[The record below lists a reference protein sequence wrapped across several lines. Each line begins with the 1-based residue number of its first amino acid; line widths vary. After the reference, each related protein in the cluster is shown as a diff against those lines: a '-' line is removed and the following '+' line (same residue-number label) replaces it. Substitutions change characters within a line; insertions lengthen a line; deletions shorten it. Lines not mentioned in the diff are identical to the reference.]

1 MIKAGDI
8 KDITW
13 SSGTW
18 LIFDIGFSN
27 KSRSCGLLLHDGK
40 PNNFQFGEAV
50 RNIIEIVRNNEHINL
65 VIEAPLSIAFDING
79 NPKGRSVEKRGSRT
93 RYWYFGPG
101 CTVLMAT
108 TYFFMELM
116 KSNPTVNIKLF
127 EGFVSY
133 KNREDP
139 SNHLED
145 VMLLRE
151 TIMLPNPRQHCT
163 RPEDLRMDTH
173 DKLKSAFGVAG
184 MDFGIPPV
192 IHGVKGG

>member
-1 MIKAGDI
+1 MIKSGEIEDI
-8 KDITW
+8 RW

-40 PNNFQFGEAV
+40 PKCYRFGEAV
-50 RNIIEIVRNNEHINL
+50 REVIRIIGNYETINL
-65 VIEAPLSIAFDING
+65 VIEAPLSVAFDING
-79 NPKGRSVEKRGSRT
+79 NPKGRSVEKRGSST

-116 KSNPTVNIKLF
+116 KSNPNVNIKLF

-133 KNREDP
+133 KNRKNP

-145 VMLLRE
+145 VMLLRK
-151 TIMLPNPRQHCT
+151 TIMSSNPIQYCT
-163 RPEDLRMDTH
+163 RPVDLRIDTH
-173 DKLKSAFGVAG
+173 DKLESAFDVAG
-184 MDFGIPPV
+184 KDFGIPPI
-192 IHGVKGG
+192 IHGAKGG